1 MPRDYDPL
9 VDTVDFEQVKRLM
22 LAHQPEG
29 RRGCRGRA
37 LARQL
42 LRAGE
47 FEARQCAQGRRGRAN
62 GWLTCRLPPN
72 YSRASNWAAPS
83 ACAFSAPAPMTCARS
98 SACRPASVK
107 RRCARSRPCSIAGVR
122 NMAPRAHW
130 ASRRSVPSTC
140 VPIRRPT
147 ASSPRPPS
155 RAGATPISR
164 SASAGASG
172 GPVGF
177 DTDVNGAALAEGRW
191 GAAVGLD
198 DFAYVTVGTGIGVG
212 LIVRGK
218 SIFGMNHTELGHIRV
233 VRKPG
238 DKFPGVCP
246 FHGDCI
252 EGLASGP
259 AIEARAGMPASQL
272 PPDHPDLGFRRARAR
287 AADAHHGADHRA
299 VAHLP
304 RWRRDERA
312 DAPVRAHSAG
322 AQAQPQ
328 SLRRS
333 AGARAGHRRS
343 SSCRPGSAPW
353 PVRSARWRWRRTPKS
368 PPRSSRR
375 S

>member
-22 LAHQPEG
+22 LGHQPES

-47 FEARQCAQGRRGRAN
+47 FEACQCAQGRRRAK
-62 GWLTCRLPPN
+62 RLAECHPPPN
-72 YSRASNWAAPS
+72 YSPASNWAAPS
-83 ACAFSAPAPMTCARS
+83 ACAFSAPARTTCAPS

-107 RRCARSRPCSIAGVR
+107 RHCARSRRCSTAGVR
-122 NMAPRAHW
+122 NTALRARS

-140 VPIRRPT
+140 ARDRRLT
-147 ASSPRPPS
+147 ASSPPPPS
-155 RAGATPISR
+155 RAGATPMSR
-164 SASAGASG
+164 SGWARRMAW
-172 GPVGF
+172 PVGF

-233 VRKPG
+233 VRKAG
-238 DKFPGVCP
+238 RQLSR
-246 FHGDCI
+246 H
-252 EGLASGP
+252 LLRSTATASK
-259 AIEARAGMPASQL
+259 AS
-272 PPDHPDLGFRRARAR
+272 RRARPSKR
-287 AADAHHGADHRA
+287 APA
-299 VAHLP
+299 
-304 RWRRDERA
+304 
-312 DAPVRAHSAG
+312 
-322 AQAQPQ
+322 
-328 SLRRS
+328 
-333 AGARAGHRRS
+333 
-343 SSCRPGSAPW
+343 C
-353 PVRSARWRWRRTPKS
+353 
-368 PPRSSRR
+368 PPRNCRRIIPPGISSRTDSR